1 MEYKWKNYSH
11 LQPSDFQK
19 ECQGNSINGA
29 WTMDMYKQMNQAGM
43 PPCTIHKKKL
53 KMNLN
58 LNVTR

>member
-43 PPCTIHKKKL
+43 PPWTIHK
-53 KMNLN
+53 N
-58 LNVTR
+58 